1 MVSQKTMKALHMNP
15 QRKVEKLSKNTKT
28 LQKLREEFLKFEST
42 MEELYFLKL
51 IAEDLKSFREM
62 IKLKRYD

>member
-1 MVSQKTMKALHMNP
+1 MSEN
-15 QRKVEKLSKNTKT
+15 RNT
-28 LQKLREEFLKFEST
+28 LQKLRKEFLKFERT

-51 IAEDLKSFREM
+51 ISEDLKSFRRM